1 MAGVKRSCVNPGVMV
16 EVTGTYAV
24 RDWQAYREGW
34 SKVFWMGILLL
45 GNVVAGFIPF
55 VGQIASVVIIILL
68 LVFWWQAG
76 KFLAQAYE
84 DPRVFQIVRR
94 AVIASGIA
102 FVASIIVLFLA
113 FVALVGASREI
124 ISAAESGDQALS
136 QSAVVEMLI
145 EMVGAS
151 VLGTVVVVVML
162 VAGVIGLIYS
172 LLFVWRLYRYTEN
185 PLFKWGVYL
194 TITIILAVVGGL
206 LILIGYLVEG
216 SKRKSEMGESGSGS
230 GSLTT

>member
-1 MAGVKRSCVNPGVMV
+1 MV
-16 EVTGTYAV
+16 EATGTYTV

-34 SKVFWMGILLL
+34 GKVFWMGILLL
-45 GNVVAGFIPF
+45 GNAVAGFIPF
-55 VGQIASVVIIILL
+55 VGQIASVVLIILM

-84 DPRVFQIVRR
+84 DPGVFQIVRR
-94 AVIASGIA
+94 AVLASVIAL
-102 FVASIIVLFLA
+102 VASII
-113 FVALVGASREI
+113 ALVMAFYALIEVSKEV
-124 ISAAESGDQALS
+124 ISAAASGEQALS

-145 EMVGAS
+145 EMVGTS

-172 LLFVWRLYRYTEN
+172 LLFVWRLYRYTGN

-216 SKRKSEMGESGSGS
+216 SKRKSERGEGGSEYS
-230 GSLTT
+230 SPIST